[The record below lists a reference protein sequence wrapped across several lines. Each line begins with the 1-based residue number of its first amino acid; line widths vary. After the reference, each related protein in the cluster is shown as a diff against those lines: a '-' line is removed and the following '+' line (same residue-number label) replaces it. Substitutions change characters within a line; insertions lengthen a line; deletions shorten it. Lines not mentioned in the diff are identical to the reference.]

1 MTGRDLI
8 TYILEHHLEDSEVV
22 KNGVPIGLL
31 TVEGFA
37 AGKSVGPETVKV
49 WIAQRNIKGYELKGG
64 IYIPAIRR

>member
-31 TVEGFA
+31 SIEELA
-37 AGKSVGPETVKV
+37 AKKRSWT
-49 WIAQRNIKGYELKGG
+49 RNSQSMDNSRDY
-64 IYIPAIRR
+64 